1 MNKKLTII
9 VCIFFLAL
17 LPITVHAQNR
27 IQTSDL
33 YGMWVT
39 NDNGIIGYIS
49 FSVDMMIINIFGG
62 KENDFRFASS
72 GWINGSWTF
81 DSNGDVAT
89 KSEYPKRF
97 TFAGKIVF
105 VGSSDG
111 IDTSDAD
118 GSIQTVEGLLDS
130 TESKFFMDG
139 MIFTKV
145 Q

>member
-1 MNKKLTII
+1 
-9 VCIFFLAL
+9 
-17 LPITVHAQNR
+17 
-27 IQTSDL
+27 
-33 YGMWVT
+33 
-39 NDNGIIGYIS
+39 
-49 FSVDMMIINIFGG
+49 
-62 KENDFRFASS
+62 
-72 GWINGSWTF
+72 
-81 DSNGDVAT
+81 VAT